1 VIRRRSPAEKGETAV
16 ETLFNFIFFYPL
28 LMSFVWVSG
37 ALIFHLW
44 RMDRKREPGP
54 LPPGAKVSVLIP
66 CHDEEG
72 SIEETIRSAMEQD
85 LPDLE
90 VIAVD
95 DASTDRTGEV
105 LARLQA
111 IYPRLRVLTLATNQ
125 GKAVGLTMA
134 AMASRGDTLV
144 CVDADAVLAPDAVR
158 WLVSHFRA
166 PRVGAVTGNPR
177 VRNRTTVLAKIQ
189 VAEYSSIIGM
199 IKRAHRV
206 LGKVFTV
213 SGVVVAFRKAAL
225 ADVGFWSN
233 NMVTEDM
240 DVSWKL
246 QLDKWDVRYEPRA
259 LCWILVPERLRGLW
273 RQRLRWAQGG
283 VEVLM
288 KYAGEMPRWSN
299 RRMWPLFLEYT
310 ASVLWCYAFT
320 STVALWAVGHVVD
333 LPPALVVR
341 SIVPGW
347 TGVIIASACLVQFAV
362 GIALDRRYDRD
373 LGRVLVWLLWYP
385 AIYWLVNCLVTVAAV
400 PKAVLKERTASA
412 VWQSPDRGLGRS
424 AT

>member
-1 VIRRRSPAEKGETAV
+1 MDA
-16 ETLFNFIFFYPL
+16 LFDFIFFYPL
-28 LMSFVWVSG
+28 LMSFVWTAG
-37 ALIFHLW
+37 ALVFHFW
-44 RMDRKREPGP
+44 RMDGAREPPP
-54 LPPGAKVSVLIP
+54 LPGDPLVSVLVP
-66 CHDEEG
+66 CHDEEA
-72 SIEETIRSAMEQD
+72 SIDETIEGVLRQD
-85 LPDLE
+85 YPNLE
-90 VIAVD
+90 VIAID
-95 DASTDRTGEV
+95 DASTDRTGAA

-111 IYPRLRVLTLATNQ
+111 RHPQLRVVTLATNQ
-125 GKAVGLTMA
+125 GKAVGLTLA
-134 AMASRGDTLV
+134 AMASRGEYLV
-144 CVDADAVLAPDAVR
+144 CVDADAILAPGAVR
-158 WLVSHFRA
+158 WLVSHFRW

-199 IKRAHRV
+199 IKRAQRV

-259 LCWILVPERLRGLW
+259 VCWMLVPERLSGLY

-283 VEVLM
+283 VEVLI
-288 KYAGEMPRWSN
+288 KYAADMPRWSN
-299 RRMWPLFLEYT
+299 RRMWPLYLEYT
-310 ASVLWCYAFT
+310 ASVIWCYGFAL
-320 STVALWAVGHVVD
+320 TVLLWVVQHAVP
-333 LPPALVVR
+333 LPPALLVR
-341 SIVPGW
+341 TVVPGW
-347 TGVIIASACLVQFAV
+347 TGVIIAAACLLQLAV
-362 GIALDRRYDRD
+362 GLAIDRRYDRD

-385 AIYWLVNCLVTVAAV
+385 AFYWLVNCVVTVVAV
-400 PKAVLKERTASA
+400 PKAVFKDRMASA
-412 VWQSPDRGLGRS
+412 VWRSPDRGLGRS